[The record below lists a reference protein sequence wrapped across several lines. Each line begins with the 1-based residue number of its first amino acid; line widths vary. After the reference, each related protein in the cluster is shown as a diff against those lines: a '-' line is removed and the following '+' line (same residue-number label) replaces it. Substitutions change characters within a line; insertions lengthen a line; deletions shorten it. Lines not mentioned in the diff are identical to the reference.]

1 MIPPKK
7 SNLVPFLISMII
19 CANALKL
26 AAAPMT
32 QEEVFKSISQN
43 VSNEGG
49 TSGKT
54 LLAFVLGSIGVIL
67 VLALYSFREKRQ
79 AAPVAVN
86 HHGKLL
92 KELAKKLA
100 LRGSELKQ
108 LRILADGEKEA
119 GIPIDSPLVFLVCPS
134 TLAAAMRADRV
145 KVDRKVIAGLA
156 RKLGIISNSK

>member
-1 MIPPKK
+1 MIFLKR
-7 SNLVPFLISMII
+7 SNLCLGIILLIPFIT
-19 CANALKL
+19 ALNL
-26 AAAPMT
+26 SAAPMT
-32 QEEVFKSISQN
+32 QEEVFKSISEN

-54 LLAFVLGSIGVIL
+54 ILAVILGSIGVVL

-79 AAPVAVN
+79 ATPVAVN

-92 KELAKKLA
+92 KEMARKLS
-100 LRGSELKQ
+100 LRRSELKQ

-119 GIPIDSPLVFLVCPS
+119 GIPIDSPLVFLICPT

-145 KVDRKVIAGLA
+145 QVDRKVIAGLA
-156 RKLGIISNSK
+156 RKLGIISK